1 MLLEPWTKK
10 FDACLKKRTGNS
22 ISDLGLDDSEVQ
34 AYYSS
39 GQKPDEAAKEY
50 IERRDLD
57 DITDPA
63 TFGW

>member
-1 MLLEPWTKK
+1 MLFKNWVKK

-22 ISDLGLDDSEVQ
+22 ISDLGLDDFEIQ
-34 AYYSS
+34 AYHKS

-50 IERRDLD
+50 IEKRDLD